1 MRWATVVMTMC
12 PLVLGAAVPGWAQDA
27 ETRPAT
33 TTFLGD
39 TGLWFVPTGEVL
51 PRGAVSLSA
60 HRTEFDFRQGN
71 TSVSA
76 WPLTG
81 AVGVGRAEV
90 FGSLHVVTRIDRDT
104 VPLLFAGPDD
114 EAGGLLNEHPNVH
127 ESWIGNQIGD
137 LFLGGKVNFLSQQ
150 YQQPLALAFRG
161 TVKLP
166 TGDSETG
173 AGTGEYDWFA
183 DLVGSAEAGGVEFSG
198 FGGLAVRG
206 DPDAINISDGI
217 RWGAGA
223 GFPAR
228 RSLRATAE
236 VYGEW
241 MMDKAVTAP
250 AGLVVGEDG
259 SLSPA
264 TSRLEDTVNAAIG
277 LTWQHSSGLLLGA
290 GFNYRFAMETESVS
304 GVPPSTSGDAMGFHV
319 RIGFHQGVKA
329 YVPPPPA
336 VALAPEPAPA
346 PPAAAPPAP
355 TPAPAAAAN
364 TAPTVRARCDPCTV
378 ESGFSARLR
387 AEASDPDGDPLSFRW
402 STSGGTIADTRAE
415 ATDWRAETAPGL
427 ITFTVTVDD
436 GRGGVATD
444 TVTIEVSAGE
454 DAEFEV
460 VLFDF
465 DSSVLRQDALPILEP
480 VIAVLKQSPGVLLEI
495 EGHTCNIGTAE
506 YNLALGERRAGAVKR
521 YLIGRGIAAERITT
535 VTYGEE
541 RPAHDNAQE
550 TTRRLNRRAVLMV
563 HATHSETDSSR

>member
-1 MRWATVVMTMC
+1 MRWAIVMMTTC
-12 PLVLGAAVPGWAQDA
+12 SLVLGAEVPGWAQDA
-27 ETRPAT
+27 DTRPAT

-60 HRTEFDFRQGN
+60 HRTELDFRQGN

-76 WPLTG
+76 WPITG
-81 AVGVGRAEV
+81 AVGIGLAEV
-90 FGSLHVVTRIDRDT
+90 FGSLNVVTRIDRDT
-104 VPLLFAGPDD
+104 VPLLFAGADD

-150 YQQPLALAFRG
+150 YQHPLALAFRG

-183 DLVGSAEAGGVEFSG
+183 DLVGSAETGGVEFAG

-206 DPDAINISDGI
+206 DPDNIKISDGI

-250 AGLVVGEDG
+250 AGLIVGEDG

-290 GFNYRFAMETESVS
+290 GFNYRFDMETESAS

-336 VALAPEPAPA
+336 VAIAAPEPPPTPPAAP
-346 PPAAAPPAP
+346 PPAAAP
-355 TPAPAAAAN
+355 AAN
-364 TAPTVRARCDPCTV
+364 TPPTVRARCDPCSV
-378 ESGFSARLR
+378 ESGFTAMLR
-387 AEASDPDGDPLSFRW
+387 AEARDPDGDPLSFRW
-402 STSGGTIADTRAE
+402 SASGGTIADTRAE
-415 ATDWRAETAPGL
+415 VTDWRAETAPGL

-444 TVTIEVSAGE
+444 TVTIDVNAGE
-454 DAEFEV
+454 GSVFEV

-465 DSSVLRQDALPILEP
+465 DSDVLRPDALPILEP
-480 VIAVLKQSPGVLLEI
+480 VIAVLNQSPGVPLEI

-506 YNLALGERRAGAVKR
+506 YNLALGERRAEAVKR
-521 YLIGRGIAAERITT
+521 YLIKRGIATQRITT

-550 TTRRLNRRAVLMV
+550 AGRRLNRRAVLMV
-563 HATHSETDSSR
+563 HTTHTETDSSR

>member
-1 MRWATVVMTMC
+1 MRWAIVVVAMC
-12 PLVLGAAVPGWAQDA
+12 PLVLGTAAPGWAQDA
-27 ETRPAT
+27 QTRPAT

-51 PRGAVSLSA
+51 PSGAVSLSA
-60 HRTEFDFRQGN
+60 YRTEFDFRQGN

-104 VPLLFAGPDD
+104 VPLLFAGPED

-137 LFLGGKVNFLSQQ
+137 LFLGGKVNMLSQQ
-150 YQQPLALAFRG
+150 YGNPLALAFRG
-161 TVKLP
+161 TVKAP
-166 TGDSETG
+166 TGDNETG
-173 AGTGEYDWFA
+173 AGSGEWDWFA
-183 DLVGSAEAGGVEFSG
+183 DLVGSAEAGGVEYSG

-206 DPDAINISDGI
+206 DPGDIKLSDGI
-217 RWGAGA
+217 RWGGGA
-223 GFPAR
+223 AFPAR

-241 MMDKAVTAP
+241 MMDNSLTAP
-250 AGLVVGEDG
+250 PGLIVGEDG

-290 GFNYRFAMETESVS
+290 AFNYRFDMETESAS
-304 GVPPSTSGDAMGFHV
+304 GTPPSTSGDAMGFHV
-319 RIGFHQGVKA
+319 RIGFHRGVTA

-346 PPAAAPPAP
+346 PPAAGPPPAA
-355 TPAPAAAAN
+355 PAPAANAA
-364 TAPTVRARCDPCTV
+364 PSVRARCEPCTV
-378 ESGFSARLR
+378 ESGGTAMLR
-387 AEASDPDGDPLSFRW
+387 AEASDPDGDRLSFRW
-402 STSGGTIADTRAE
+402 STSGGTIGDTRAE
-415 ATDWRAETAPGL
+415 VTDWRAETAPGL

-444 TVTIEVSAGE
+444 TVTIDVSAGE
-454 DAEFEV
+454 DAIFED

-465 DSSVLRQDALPILEP
+465 DSSVLKQTALPILEP
-480 VIAVLKQSPGVLLEI
+480 VIAALNRTPGVLLEI
-495 EGHTCNIGTAE
+495 EGHTCNIGTTE
-506 YNLALGERRAGAVKR
+506 YNLGLGERRAAAVKR
-521 YLIGRGIAAERITT
+521 YLVGRGIAANRITT
-535 VTYGEE
+535 VSSGEE
-541 RPAHDNAQE
+541 RPGHDKAQE
-550 TTRRLNRRAVLMV
+550 ATRRLNRRAVVLL
-563 HATHSETDSSR
+563 HSTNNQTDSSR

>member
-1 MRWATVVMTMC
+1 MRWAIVVMTMC
-12 PLVLGAAVPGWAQDA
+12 PLVLGAVVPGWAQDA
-27 ETRPAT
+27 ERRPAT

-81 AVGVGRAEV
+81 AVGIGRAEA

-104 VPLLFAGPDD
+104 TPLLFAGPDD

-127 ESWIGNQIGD
+127 QSWIGNQIGD
-137 LFLGGKVNFLSQQ
+137 LFLGSKVNFLSQQ
-150 YQQPLALAFRG
+150 YQHPLALAFRG

-166 TGDSETG
+166 TGDSDTG

-183 DLVGSAEAGGVEFSG
+183 DLVGSAETGGVELSG

-206 DPDAINISDGI
+206 DPGDIKLSDGI

-241 MMDKAVTAP
+241 MIDKAVTAP
-250 AGLVVGEDG
+250 EGLVVGEDG

-264 TSRLEDTVNAAIG
+264 TSRLEDTINAAIG

-290 GFNYRFAMETESVS
+290 AFNYRFAMETESAS

-319 RIGFHQGVKA
+319 RIGFHRGVKA

-336 VALAPEPAPA
+336 VALAAPEPPPTPPVPPLPAAPA
-346 PPAAAPPAP
+346 V
-355 TPAPAAAAN
+355 N
-364 TAPTVRARCDPCTV
+364 TAPSVRARCDPCSV
-378 ESGFSARLR
+378 ESGVTAILR
-387 AEASDPDGDPLSFRW
+387 AEARDPDGDPLSFRW
-402 STSGGTIADTRAE
+402 SASGGTIADTRAE
-415 ATDWRAETAPGL
+415 VTDWRAETAPGL

-465 DSSVLRQDALPILEP
+465 DSDVLRQDALPILEP
-480 VIAVLKQSPGVLLEI
+480 VIAVLNQSPGVLLEV
-495 EGHTCNIGTAE
+495 EGHTCNVGTAE

-550 TTRRLNRRAVLMV
+550 ATRRLNRRAVLMV